1 VNRESVEIV
10 CVHYTFAFI
19 SINCNW
25 LSCLARLY
33 AWSV

>member
-19 SINCNW
+19 LNK
-25 LSCLARLY
+25 LKLHGVY
-33 AWSV
+33 